1 MSDVLTNYAATLG
14 GAPGTSNVPTFT
26 SGTFAADGS
35 NYTPAP
41 TQTTSNADPTYINN
55 SDPSTPVNT
64 ALENDNL
71 VATLSSGTNSG
82 SLGDGIYNA
91 VTKGIPLV
99 AASVVNSFANTGIE
113 LGNFFGA
120 DSQKISMS
128 DEFDDPDTLAYYQK
142 NQGLIEGAGLLVG
155 SLLPGTLA
163 IKGLRLARAGEASAS
178 LAEATG
184 LLRPNVSAKIIQSG
198 LSELQEGTAAVFPGL
213 QAQKYTA
220 IAAGFA
226 DNVLEGVAFQTATYA
241 TMKASPVTDDASLQ
255 DVVEGITYGGLLNGA
270 IGGLIDGIKTNGVFQ
285 KIKLSADVATKG
297 SELTNEFGGLDLTPG
312 DRLLSQQIA
321 KDNIAAAPSTA
332 TTSAGKLKGQLTTDN
347 ITLKQRIVAKDL
359 ADGDGELGDALV
371 SALQKTSDSVGANK
385 DVLADK
391 FGALAKISRVDTT
404 PSGIPD
410 GSTFFVN
417 RYAPT
422 PTGGTTH
429 KLEDL
434 LSGAVFNDDPAAASI
449 PAPGINPRAV
459 FGMQYKLNDP
469 SIPPSIAS
477 YSSSLPTVEKVLKQT
492 GYQNAEAAWKDG
504 HDLFVN
510 AKGDVIVN
518 PKSQNISPTPLPG
531 MNRVLT
537 QTESAEYAKT
547 GNLPADSVKQLVGTT
562 KTTTAGTL
570 VTGAGSVNPLTEIRP
585 AQTILNT
592 KTGELTSSISA
603 VPVGDLGPATLSRD
617 GTSIEFGG
625 QSVGINNPASLVQGT
640 PTEANAQYVGSYL
653 RKITKGDV
661 IQPDN
666 IPAME
671 QLYRQGLSG
680 TGDFSANITKLG
692 EAGVRMGDGT
702 SLPTNAQDL
711 LGQIKNAK
719 DRLISNLT
727 LEGKEDMDS
736 IAMRANV
743 SKDYIIN
750 NMQGKTADFMLD
762 PKEHMNINHISL
774 GYDIGNTNV
783 NDGMVLRGMQ
793 DVSYR
798 TQVAQDAAT
807 SQLANFVG
815 RSPGNI
821 PYTRFI
827 STKTAAD
834 ANILG
839 AGSTSLGQANAG
851 YGTLGQEMEN
861 IGRNYDALKRARLD
875 DINSKL
881 LGATNSLRADPIAG
895 AEAGMFLHVRQSTG
909 HSFSP
914 LPADLMAEHFP
925 AAPPDSKIAVLTDS
939 LAAGK
944 DGKVVWDK
952 SYMPDNFIS
961 GDNAGKQ
968 LGNYNYY
975 PLSPKVAAWED
986 ANAGINDSRIT
997 DRNGLNAAQGY
1008 NTATNNPLGTYY
1020 TPPIN
1025 TKNYPFFAYVK
1036 PLEGSA
1042 FSDNGVSVIVGRTAE
1057 ELQQKVASLS
1067 DGNFSVY
1074 FKNQIAADHKI
1085 VGDYEYGR
1093 NFANTQVNTALK
1105 SRGILNDLTPTTR
1118 ADNIIQDML
1127 DWHARSEASLI
1138 RDHIELANAP
1148 LFANLDAMGQRFQ
1161 DAATSQFGPVQS
1173 LLSAGTKN
1181 PYKQYTNTALGI
1193 GNKENYPVWQYAQQK
1208 LSAFGDTAFDMVRAA
1223 SKAAMKGILTYE
1235 EAGKVAAK
1243 YGIGNLWDTG
1253 MDAAKNYYSIA
1264 NKLPPANILQKM
1276 GGVANTILGNG
1287 MIRLDAFQQMIHVL
1301 SAPIMMSAEFQSLV
1315 KNNAE
1320 LATVAIPGTNGTKV
1334 LPSVTKM
1341 MYQGVRNFFDETVS
1355 QQYGALYSRVGVDN
1369 EVLASQRAAQAA
1381 LGLPLGKFAGSITD
1395 WANNAIS
1402 KVPIL
1407 GNNLPQKFIHF
1418 VAADVGR
1425 QMFEAAGQGSQELE
1439 TNLSTWMNRVQ
1450 GNYVASQRP
1459 VAFQGPLGQA
1469 IGLFQTYQ
1477 FNVAQQLFR
1486 YIGDGDAAAIA
1497 SGAAIH
1503 GSLFGL
1509 QGMPGFHMLNNAII
1523 GNANGNPNHN
1533 DIFSASNNYLGKE
1546 MSDWLLYGA
1555 ISNVTQT
1562 GLYTRGDMN
1571 PRQISILPINPLN
1584 YPAIA
1589 GGIKLASSL
1598 VDTAGKIAQGGGI
1611 GSSILLGLEHNG
1623 VSRPLSGLAQLA
1635 QGFTTDSKGNIV
1647 SANTGSNYAGISDL
1661 QSAFNMGRL
1670 IGGGRQL
1677 DDAIATDALY
1687 RKSIYQAKTEAR
1699 LEALGQSVKTSLYG
1713 GSVPSQEQMTQF
1725 AAEYR
1730 NAGGDAGKFSAQVFK
1745 WSHDANVATAN
1756 KLYTSNKQSPFLQ
1769 NIQASMG
1776 GQRLPDFTT
1785 QLSSFD
1791 SAPSNNYQAQT
1802 RVSNEQ

>member
-1 MSDVLTNYAATLG
+1 MSDVLDNYAASLVGPDNSAG
-14 GAPGTSNVPTFT
+14 GAPGTSNVPTAST
-26 SGTFAADGS
+26 GTFASDGT

-41 TQTTSNADPTYINN
+41 ASTTSNAAPTYMNN

-71 VATLSSGTNSG
+71 TASLLSSTNAG
-82 SLGDGIYNA
+82 SLTDGIYNA
-91 VTKGIPLV
+91 VTKGIPLT

-120 DSQKISMS
+120 DSQKLTVQ
-128 DEFDDPDTLAYYQK
+128 DEFDDPDTLSYYQR
-142 NQGLIEGAGLLVG
+142 NQGLIEGAGLIAG
-155 SLLPGTLA
+155 SLIPGTLA
-163 IKGLRLARAGEASAS
+163 IKGLRMFRAGEASAS

-198 LSELQEGTAAVFPGL
+198 ISELQEGTAAVFPGL

-241 TMKASPVTDDASLQ
+241 TMKASPVTDDASLT
-255 DVVEGITYGGLLNGA
+255 DVIQGITYGGLLNGA
-270 IGGLIDGIKTNGVFQ
+270 VGGLLDGIKTNGVFN
-285 KIKLSADVATKG
+285 KIKLGADVATKG
-297 SELTNEFGGLDLTPG
+297 SELTNEYGKLALSPG

-321 KDNIAAAPSTA
+321 KDSIAAEPSSTL
-332 TTSAGKLKGQLTTDN
+332 SAAGRLKSQLTSDN
-347 ITLKQRIVAKDL
+347 ITLRQRIVAKDL

-371 SALQKTSDSVGANK
+371 GALQKTSDSTGADR

-404 PSGIPD
+404 PTGLPD
-410 GSTFFVN
+410 NSTFFVN
-417 RYAPT
+417 RFTHAPYG
-422 PTGGTTH
+422 PEGANID
-429 KLEDL
+429 EL
-434 LSGAVFNDDPAAASI
+434 LTGAVFNDNPSGASI

-459 FGMQYKLNDP
+459 FGQSYKLNDP
-469 SIPPSIAS
+469 SVPPSIAS
-477 YSSSLPTVEKVLKQT
+477 YSPSLPTVDNILKQT
-492 GYQNAEAAWKDG
+492 GYKNAEEAWKDG

-518 PKSQNISPTPLPG
+518 PRSQNISPTPLPG

-547 GNLPADSVKQLVGTT
+547 GNLPADSVKQLISTT
-562 KTTTAGTL
+562 KTTTPGTL
-570 VTGAGSVNPLTEIRP
+570 VSGEGTVNPLTEIRP

-603 VPVGDLGPATLSRD
+603 IPVGDLGAPTLARD
-617 GTSIEFGG
+617 GLSINYGETSTSI
-625 QSVGINNPASLVQGT
+625 NDPAKLVEGT
-640 PTEANAQYVGSYL
+640 PTEANAQYVGSFL
-653 RKITKGDV
+653 RKIQKGDV

-671 QLYRQGLSG
+671 QLYRQSLSG
-680 TGDFSANITKLG
+680 TGDFSANIATLDKQ
-692 EAGVRMGDGT
+692 GVRMGDGT
-702 SLPTNAQDL
+702 SLPANPQDL
-711 LGQIKNAK
+711 LTTIKNAK

-727 LEGKEDMDS
+727 LEGKQDMDS

-762 PKEHMNINHISL
+762 PAEHMGINHISL

-807 SQLANFVG
+807 TQLASFVG
-815 RSPGNI
+815 KSAGNI

-839 AGSTSLGQANAG
+839 AGSTFLGEANAG
-851 YGTLGQEMEN
+851 YGTLGQDLEN
-861 IGRNYDALKRARLD
+861 VGRNVDALRRARID
-875 DINSKL
+875 EINTKL
-881 LGATNSLRADPIAG
+881 IGPANALRSDPKAA
-895 AEAGMFLHVRQSTG
+895 AEAGVFIHVRQSTG

-914 LPADLMAEHFP
+914 LPADLQATHFP
-925 AAPPDSKIAVLTDS
+925 AAPAGSKIAVLTDS
-939 LAAGK
+939 ISAGK
-944 DGKVVWDK
+944 DGKPIWDK
-952 SYMPDNFIS
+952 SFLPENFIS
-961 GDNAGKQ
+961 GDNAGAK

-975 PLSPKVAAWED
+975 TLSPKVAAWED
-986 ANAGINDSRIT
+986 VQAGINDSRIQ
-997 DRNGLNAAQGY
+997 DRNGLNGAMGY
-1008 NTATNNPLGTYY
+1008 NTADNNPLGTYY

-1025 TKNYPFFAYVK
+1025 TKNQPFLAYVK
-1036 PLEGSA
+1036 PKEGSA

-1057 ELQQKVASLS
+1057 ELQQKVSALS
-1067 DGNFSVY
+1067 DGNWSVY

-1085 VGDYEYGR
+1085 IGDYDYSR
-1093 NFANTQVNTALK
+1093 NFAQTQVNTALK
-1105 SRGILNDLTPTTR
+1105 SKGILNDLSPGTR
-1118 ADNIIQDML
+1118 ADNIIQDAV
-1127 DWHARSEASLI
+1127 DWHNRSEASLV
-1138 RDHIELANAP
+1138 RDHVELANAP
-1148 LFANLDAMGQRFQ
+1148 LFANLDAMGARFQ
-1161 DAATSQFGPVQS
+1161 DSATSKMGPVAS
-1173 LLSAGTKN
+1173 LLAAGTKN
-1181 PYKQYTNTALGI
+1181 PYKEYINTALAV

-1208 LSAFGDTAFDMVRAA
+1208 LNAFGDTAFDMVRSASRAA
-1223 SKAAMKGILTYE
+1223 LKGILPYE
-1235 EAGKVAAK
+1235 EASKVAAQ

-1253 MDAAKNYYSIA
+1253 INAAKNYYDIA

-1276 GGVANTILGNG
+1276 GGYANTILGNG

-1301 SAPIMMSAEFQSLV
+1301 SSPIMMSAEFQSLV
-1315 KNNAE
+1315 KNNAD
-1320 LATVAIPGTNGTKV
+1320 LVSVAVPGTAGAKV
-1334 LPSVTKM
+1334 MPSVTKM
-1341 MYQGVRNFFDETVS
+1341 MYQAIRNQFDPSTVEKYS
-1355 QQYGALYSRVGVDN
+1355 DLYSRVGVSN
-1369 EVLASQRAAQAA
+1369 EVLASQRAAEAA
-1381 LGLPLGKFAGSITD
+1381 LGVPLSSFGGDVVD

-1407 GNNLPQKFIHF
+1407 GSNLPQKFIHF
-1418 VAADVGR
+1418 VTADVGR
-1425 QMFEAAGQGSQELE
+1425 QMFEAAGQSSQELE

-1450 GNYVASQRP
+1450 GNYIASQRP

-1486 YIGDGDAAAIA
+1486 YIGNGDAAAIA
-1497 SGAAIH
+1497 TGAAVH
-1503 GSLFGL
+1503 GTLFGL

-1523 GNANGNPNHN
+1523 GNAAGNPTHN
-1533 DIFSASNNYLGKE
+1533 DIFSAANNYLGKE

-1555 ISNVTQT
+1555 VSNVTQT

-1571 PRQISILPINPLN
+1571 PRNISILPINPLN

-1589 GGIKLASSL
+1589 GGIKLASAL

-1623 VSRPLSGLAQLA
+1623 VSRPLSGMAQLA
-1635 QGFTTDSKGNIV
+1635 QGFTTDTHGNIV
-1647 SANTGSNYAGISDL
+1647 SANTGTNYAGLSDL

-1687 RKSIYQAKTEAR
+1687 RSSIYQAKTEAR
-1699 LEALGQSVKTSLYG
+1699 LEALGQTVKTALYG
-1713 GSVPSQEQMTQF
+1713 GSTPTAEQMTKF
-1725 AAEYR
+1725 ASEYKD
-1730 NAGGDAGKFSAQVFK
+1730 AGGDAGKFSSQVFK
-1745 WSHDANVATAN
+1745 WSHDANTAIAN

-1776 GQRLPDFTT
+1776 GARLPDFTSQLGGFDTSSAST
-1785 QLSSFD
+1785 QS
-1791 SAPSNNYQAQT
+1791 
-1802 RVSNEQ
+1802 E